1 MGHAPSIANRSAQRK
16 SFSGLEIP
24 SAQKPDAG
32 QASET
37 IGRGSSKLHWSFNNS
52 SRSANQHRAPGLAP
66 AHAGLPK
73 AGMHHLL
80 MGALHGATAD
90 TVSQTQI
97 FIVVHA
103 PGVLAVI
110 GDEAPQLLAQL
121 RRLGPHA
128 LETRDDFL
136 HLAGA

>member
-1 MGHAPSIANRSAQRK
+1 MEVRPAR
-16 SFSGLEIP
+16 P
-24 SAQKPDAG
+24 SAGDPA
-32 QASET
+32 
-37 IGRGSSKLHWSFNNS
+37 RVPWSFNNS
-52 SRSANQHRAPGLAP
+52 SRSANQRRAPGLAP

-90 TVSQTQI
+90 TVAQTQI

-110 GDEAPQLLAQL
+110 GDEALQLLAQL